1 MLMGQYER
9 TGSIR
14 PAGVLATACKQKGPE
29 ATREAPAVVAQA
41 TNWQLAR
48 ARLGRIGVAERSVRP
63 MKPGNAGGG
72 KGPQLKGN
80 ARSNEDG
87 GIDVSLTTPISV
99 QKLQTALHA
108 KAKESPNLRFYALY
122 DKVYRKDVLAFAYE
136 RCKANGG
143 AAGVDGQTFEDIEA
157 YGRERWLDEL
167 AQELKSRTYQP
178 LPVRRVY
185 IPKADGK
192 QRPLGVPAIRDRAVE
207 MAAVLVLEP
216 IFETDLQPE
225 QYAYRRDR
233 SALDAV
239 NHVHKLIN
247 TGHGEI
253 VDADLS
259 SYFDTLP
266 HSELLKSVARRV
278 VDGAMLHLIKMWLE
292 APVEETDERG
302 NKHRSTRNRDEGR
315 GSPQGSPI
323 SPLLSNLYMRRFV
336 LGWKKLGHEKRW
348 KAYIV
353 NYADDLV
360 ICCRGNAEEALATMR
375 NMMTKLRLT
384 VNEKKTR
391 VCKLPEEKFDFL
403 GYSFGR
409 CYSLKTGRAYLGTTP
424 SKKRVQRICEAISE
438 ETRRNKTWLDR
449 KTVVETLNRMMIGW
463 ANYFCLGP
471 VSKAYSAVEHHA
483 RRRLRQWLRAK
494 YNLQGSATK
503 KYPEASLHD
512 KLGLARLT
520 RRTSSFPWAT
530 S

>member
-1 MLMGQYER
+1 M
-9 TGSIR
+9 
-14 PAGVLATACKQKGPE
+14 
-29 ATREAPAVVAQA
+29 
-41 TNWQLAR
+41 
-48 ARLGRIGVAERSVRP
+48 
-63 MKPGNAGGG
+63 
-72 KGPQLKGN
+72 
-80 ARSNEDG
+80 
-87 GIDVSLTTPISV
+87 SLTTPASV
-99 QKLQTALHA
+99 QKLQNALHD
-108 KAKESPNLRFYALY
+108 KAKEWPSFRFYARY
-122 DKVYRKDVLAFAYE
+122 DKVYRKDVLTFAYE

-157 YGRERWLDEL
+157 YGVERWVDEL
-167 AQELKSRTYQP
+167 AQELRNRTYQP

-185 IPKADGK
+185 IPKPDGK
-192 QRPLGVPAIRDRAVE
+192 QRPLGVPAIRDRTAE

-216 IFETDLQPE
+216 IFEADLQPE
-225 QYAYRRDR
+225 QYAYRQDR

-239 NHVHKLIN
+239 RHVHKLSN
-247 TGHGEI
+247 TGHEEI

-278 VDGAMLHLIKMWLE
+278 VDGAMLHRIKMWLE

-302 NKHRSTRNRDEGR
+302 NKRRSTRNRDEGR

-336 LGWKKLGHEKRW
+336 LGWKRLGHEKRLR
-348 KAYIV
+348 AYIV

-360 ICCRGNAEEALATMR
+360 ICCGSKADEALTTMR
-375 NMMTKLRLT
+375 SMMSKLKLT

-391 VCKLPEEKFDFL
+391 ICKLPEEKFDFL

-409 CYSLKTGRAYLGTTP
+409 CYSPKTGRAYLGTTP
-424 SKKRVQRICEAISE
+424 SKKRVQRIWEAISE
-438 ETRRNKTWLDR
+438 ETRRNKTWRDR

-471 VSKAYSAVEHHA
+471 VSKAYRAVEHHA
-483 RRRLRQWLRAK
+483 RRRLRHWLRAK
-494 YNLQGSATK
+494 HNLQGSASK

-512 KLGLARLT
+512 KLGLARLST
-520 RRTSSFPWAT
+520 RTSSFPWAT
-530 S
+530 P